1 MASISLLNVNEK
13 VLFDTAITNVEYHS
27 YQSYIPGELKYN
39 DECRIVIQQQEL
51 LTAPGLSQLHM
62 QGKILKPDQSA
73 VSTKVLSINNLI
85 AHFFDEIR
93 LELGGIIL
101 DRIKIQV
108 LQQQ

>member
-1 MASISLLNVNEK
+1 
-13 VLFDTAITNVEYHS
+13 
-27 YQSYIPGELKYN
+27 
-39 DECRIVIQQQEL
+39 
-51 LTAPGLSQLHM
+51 M

-101 DRIKIQV
+101 DRINIQV